1 MVRPSIRLNC
11 HIRIRLLFSHLLCYF
26 CVKFDKKGIILS
38 ENISTLLSTCKK
50 LSVFDSTNDLATWTV
65 METIIGVVGLAGVLL
80 LNVFI

>member
-1 MVRPSIRLNC
+1 MND
-11 HIRIRLLFSHLLCYF
+11 LLTVL
-26 CVKFDKKGIILS
+26 DKKGIILP